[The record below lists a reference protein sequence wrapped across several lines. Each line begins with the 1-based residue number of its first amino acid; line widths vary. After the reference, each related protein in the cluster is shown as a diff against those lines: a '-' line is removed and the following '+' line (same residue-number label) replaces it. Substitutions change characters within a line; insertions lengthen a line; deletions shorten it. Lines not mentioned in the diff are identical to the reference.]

1 MKKSIIIILKGLV
14 SITIV
19 NVWLFRFDKQ
29 TMYRGG
35 GADNMISEFAA
46 YGLSENTVYVVGA
59 LKVLAALMLFFGIF
73 FKKLVF
79 PSLLIISVLMTGALY
94 FHFSIG
100 DQLIKSLPAF
110 LMLLSCSIIFVLERK
125 SKSQL

>member
-1 MKKSIIIILKGLV
+1 MKKSINIILKGVV

-19 NVWLFRFDKQ
+19 NVWLFRFNKK
-29 TMYRGG
+29 TIYRGG
-35 GADNMISEFAA
+35 GADNMISEFIA
-46 YGLSENTVYVVGA
+46 YGLSENTLYIVGA

-79 PSLLIISVLMTGALY
+79 PSLLIISVLMIGALY

-110 LMLLSCSIIFVLERK
+110 LMLFSCIIIFFLERK
-125 SKSQL
+125 SKS

>member
-1 MKKSIIIILKGLV
+1 MKKIIVIILKGV
-14 SITIV
+14 VCITIV
-19 NVWLFRFDKQ
+19 NVWLFRFNKQ

-46 YGLSENTVYVVGA
+46 YGLSENTLYLVGI
-59 LKVLAALMLFFGIF
+59 LKVLSALTLFFGIF

-79 PSLLIISVLMTGALY
+79 PSLLIISILMTGALY

-100 DQLIKSLPAF
+100 DQLIKSLPAS
-110 LMLLSCSIIFVLERK
+110 LMLLSCIIIFVLERK
-125 SKSQL
+125 SKPQL

>member
-1 MKKSIIIILKGLV
+1 MKKSINIILKGVV

-19 NVWLFRFDKQ
+19 NVWLFRFNKK
-29 TMYRGG
+29 TIYRGG
-35 GADNMISEFAA
+35 GADNMISEFIA
-46 YGLSENTVYVVGA
+46 YGLSENTLYIVGA

-100 DQLIKSLPAF
+100 DQLIKFLPAS
-110 LMLLSCSIIFVLERK
+110 LMLLSCIIIFVLERK
-125 SKSQL
+125 SKPQL

>member
-1 MKKSIIIILKGLV
+1 MKKSINIILKGVV

-19 NVWLFRFDKQ
+19 NVWLFRFNKQ
-29 TMYRGG
+29 TIYRGG

-46 YGLSENTVYVVGA
+46 YGLSENTLYLVGI
-59 LKVLAALMLFFGIF
+59 LKVLSALTLFFGIF

-79 PSLLIISVLMTGALY
+79 PSLLIISILMTGALY

-100 DQLIKSLPAF
+100 DQLIKSLPAS
-110 LMLLSCSIIFVLERK
+110 LMLLSCIIIFVLERK
-125 SKSQL
+125 SKPQL